1 MRRGASY
8 RRRNSGGR
16 LLLLTIFSWALTA
29 LVILALIN
37 EISIFRNQSDDQP
50 PALQYVEQVFPTLSR
65 GLSPEGRTGVNTAA
79 LNTDVLIDSEK
90 LYTGLLH
97 NAFPGIRV
105 LGEQMI
111 ESEENL
117 ELGEW
122 EGESQEVLDSQTNLP
137 VNKPSTVRLD
147 MTKPVVLIYHTHATE
162 SYQPVSAGNFHSV
175 EEAGTV
181 REVGEV
187 LTQALQAKGIQ
198 VIHDKT
204 LHDSP
209 SYSESYTRSLET
221 MTKLLAQYPS
231 AKIIID
237 LHRDAASYN
246 GNKSKTLVIDGKTAA
261 DFSLVIGTKNANA
274 SQLTV
279 FAEYINHTA
288 NQLYPDFGGKIITKP
303 YKFNEYLSDYYLLL
317 EIGNNENTIEQAKVT
332 GTYFADVL
340 ELAIKEIQ

>member
-1 MRRGASY
+1 MRRGTSY

-50 PALQYVEQVFPTLSR
+50 QALQYMEQVFPTLSR
-65 GLSPEGRTGVNTAA
+65 GIALEGREEVVAA
-79 LNTDVLIDSEK
+79 NEVASSSPKDS
-90 LYTGLLH
+90 LYTGLLE
-97 NAFPGIRV
+97 NAFPGIRIM
-105 LGEQMI
+105 GEQYPDPVEFQGP
-111 ESEENL
+111 ESI
-117 ELGEW
+117 
-122 EGESQEVLDSQTNLP
+122 LDSQTNLP
-137 VNKPSTVRLD
+137 VNKPSTVKLD
-147 MTKPVVLIYHTHATE
+147 LTKPVVLIYHTHATE
-162 SYQPVSAGNFHSV
+162 SYQPVNTGNFHSV

-181 REVGEV
+181 REVGEA
-187 LTQALQAKGIQ
+187 LTQALEAKGIQ

-246 GNKSKTLVIDGKTAA
+246 GNKAKTLVIDGKTAA

-274 SQLTV
+274 SQLSV

-317 EIGNNENTIEQAKVT
+317 EVGNNQNTIDQAKVT

>member
-1 MRRGASY
+1 MRRGAYY

-16 LLLLTIFSWALTA
+16 LVLLTIFSWALTA

-37 EISIFRNQSDDQP
+37 EISIFRNQSGNQP
-50 PALQYVEQVFPTLSR
+50 AAVQYMEQVFPTLSR
-65 GLSPEGRTGVNTAA
+65 GVALEGREEVMAA
-79 LNTDVLIDSEK
+79 NEVETPSSKDS
-90 LYTGLLH
+90 LYTGLLE
-97 NAFPGIRV
+97 NAFPGIRIM
-105 LGEQMI
+105 GEQFPDPDEFQGPETI
-111 ESEENL
+111 
-117 ELGEW
+117 
-122 EGESQEVLDSQTNLP
+122 LDSQTNLP
-137 VNKPSTVRLD
+137 VNKPSTVKLD
-147 MTKPVVLIYHTHATE
+147 LTKPVVLIYHTHATE
-162 SYQPVSAGNFHSV
+162 SYQPVNTGNFHSV

-181 REVGEV
+181 REVGEA
-187 LTQALQAKGIQ
+187 LTQALEAKGIQ

-209 SYSESYTRSLET
+209 SYSQSYNRSLEP
-221 MTKLLAQYPS
+221 MTKLLAQFPS

-237 LHRDAASYN
+237 LHRDAANYN
-246 GNKSKTLVIDGKTAA
+246 GNKAKTLVIDGKTAA
-261 DFSLVIGTKNANA
+261 DFSLVVGTKNDNA
-274 SQLTV
+274 SQLAV

-288 NQLYPDFGGKIITKP
+288 NQIYPDFGGKIITKP